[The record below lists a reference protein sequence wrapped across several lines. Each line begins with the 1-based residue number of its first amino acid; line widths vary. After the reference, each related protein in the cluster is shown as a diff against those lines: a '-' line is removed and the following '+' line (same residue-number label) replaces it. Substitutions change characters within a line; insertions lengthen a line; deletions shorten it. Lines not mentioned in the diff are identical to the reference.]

1 MLQELSVTTA
11 IQPIGHGT
19 NKSQSA
25 MTIRQ
30 ITQRKF
36 LQDRF
41 NGRTQQAV
49 AVEDQPLTEAGQEC
63 APPWQ
68 TAPLP
73 SRPDDTV
80 LSVSIPLFFIG
91 RNHNG
96 FWVAREAA
104 GRCGGLFLFR
114 WSAAR
119 FARRNGLAGGGATM
133 LVEHS
138 IGLDL
143 PNHGSRLV
151 ELIATTTDFVR
162 RRAPFVTNLI
172 GVAIAEWRK
181 LDSQI
186 SRALTGYRRN
196 REAIENDLF
205 GGEFKL
211 ASKNDDDLPI
221 SPRPSETLPNKS
233 ETRKWKRQPKANLR
247 RVRQSS

>member
-1 MLQELSVTTA
+1 MAGVRHVLRELQVTTA

-36 LQDRF
+36 LRDRF

-49 AVEDQPLTEAGQEC
+49 AVQDQPLKEAGQEC
-63 APPWQ
+63 SPPWQ

-80 LSVSIPLFFIG
+80 LSDSIPLFFIG

-96 FWVAREAA
+96 FWVARESA
-104 GRCGGLFLFR
+104 GRCGGLFLFK

-133 LVEHS
+133 LVKHS
-138 IGLDL
+138 IELDL

-151 ELIATTTDFVR
+151 ELIATTTDFVK

-172 GVAIAEWRK
+172 GVAIAGCRK

-186 SRALTGYRRN
+186 SRALTDHHRN

-205 GGEFKL
+205 RGEYKL

-221 SPRPSETLPNKS
+221 WR
-233 ETRKWKRQPKANLR
+233 
-247 RVRQSS
+247 

>member
-1 MLQELSVTTA
+1 
-11 IQPIGHGT
+11 
-19 NKSQSA
+19 

-30 ITQRKF
+30 LTQRKF
-36 LQDRF
+36 LQDWF
-41 NGRTQQAV
+41 SGRKQQTSTV
-49 AVEDQPLTEAGQEC
+49 QDQPLEAAGKEC

-73 SRPDDTV
+73 IRPDDTV
-80 LSVSIPLFFIG
+80 LSDSIPLFFIG

-104 GRCGGLFLFR
+104 GRCGGLFLSR

-119 FARRNGLAGGGATM
+119 FARRNGLASGGATM

-138 IGLDL
+138 IELDL

-151 ELIATTTDFVR
+151 ELIATTTDFVKC
-162 RRAPFVTNLI
+162 RAPFVTNLI
-172 GVAIAEWRK
+172 GVVIAEWRK

-186 SRALTGYRRN
+186 SRALTGHRRN
-196 REAIENDLF
+196 REAIEHDLF
-205 GGEFKL
+205 RGEYKL

-221 SPRPSETLPNKS
+221 
-233 ETRKWKRQPKANLR
+233 LR
-247 RVRQSS
+247 